1 MILQTAD
8 IITQKTT
15 NYSLTNKGKIM
26 KKNILPIIMAL
37 VLAVMLM
44 VPLTNPVLY
53 ILFGIDIA
61 ATVVLAIVCFTE
73 KIREK
78 YYQMI
83 PRFVLFWT
91 VFYMGIVIS
100 ITRNILTTEALEN
113 QNKISTMIFGVNT
126 SNKNLIIS
134 SLIFVC
140 LTAVGILIS
149 AKGKKQLKE
158 KWENVKNEG
167 NKDKMEFFGNLD
179 GSYKFLNGAFTF
191 NLIITAVIFFGCALT
206 GSLNFGKPMIDCI
219 RESLLLAMG
228 TSIIFQALSNFCIFI
243 VSNCFKKPAENS

>member
-1 MILQTAD
+1 
-8 IITQKTT
+8 
-15 NYSLTNKGKIM
+15 M
-26 KKNILPIIMAL
+26 KKNILTILMAL
-37 VLAVMLM
+37 VTIIMFT
-44 VPLTNPVLY
+44 VPLANPVFY
-53 ILFGIDIA
+53 VLFGIDIT
-61 ATVVLAIVCFTE
+61 ATVVLAIVCFTG
-73 KIREK
+73 KLREK

-83 PRFVLFWT
+83 PRFVLIWT
-91 VFYMGIVIS
+91 IFNMGFVIS
-100 ITRNILTTEALEN
+100 IGRNIITTEFLEN

-179 GSYKFLNGAFTF
+179 GSYKFLNGAFNF
-191 NLIITAVIFFGCALT
+191 NLIFTMVIFFGCSLS
-206 GSLNFGKPMIDCI
+206 GSLIFGKPMIDCI

-228 TSIIFQALSNFCIFI
+228 TSIIFQALYVFCNFI
-243 VSNCFKKPAENS
+243 VSLLNYNQEQS